1 MKNFTTHHLSRLVKT
16 NGFTLL
22 EFLVAMAVFMIVTGA
37 VFTLFRK
44 DDPLFNNQQ
53 NMVGVNL
60 ALQNAVTQ
68 MEIDG
73 VNAGTGYY
81 PGTNIPNWPIGI
93 TIVNKVPIAGD
104 CGDNATYI
112 YNSTCFDTLNL
123 ITVDPNTLP
132 QHLGVLSGTINTNT
146 ATSMVLYTPGIT
158 TNAQATA
165 LAASYHTGDELL
177 LLKVDGS
184 QMTTVS
190 LTANGSSAGTTV
202 TLHYNST
209 NADGTNAAANDFLSI
224 TSNNGQAD
232 NNGITQLGVQY
243 GNSDWVLRLKPIIY
257 SVDATD
263 PTNPKLIRQDGIGA
277 PQDVIATQVIGF
289 RIGAALFNDPVGA
302 TATADMA
309 SSGSTSQ
316 CSTSSDSSTPSSTTT
331 YMAYNYNACSY
342 GEWNNSHNP
351 TYDFSIIR
359 SIRVSIIGRTPPNS
373 SGNIVTYRN
382 AFDSGPYMI
391 QGLSVVINPRN
402 LSMAD

>member
-1 MKNFTTHHLSRLVKT
+1 MKKITMQQTRLGRNS
-16 NGFTLL
+16 NGFTVL

-68 MEIDG
+68 MEVDA

-93 TIVNKVPIAGD
+93 TIVNKVPVAGD

-132 QHLGVLSGTINTNT
+132 QHVGVLNGTVNTNT
-146 ATSMVLYTPGIT
+146 SNSMVLYTPTIT
-158 TNAQATA
+158 TAAQATA
-165 LAASYHTGDELL
+165 LAANYKSGDELL
-177 LLKVDGS
+177 MLKVDGS

-190 LTANGSSAGTTV
+190 LSQNGSAAGTTV
-202 TLHYNST
+202 TLHFNST
-209 NADGTNAAANDFLSI
+209 NPDGTNIAANDFLSI

-232 NNGITQLGVQY
+232 NNGHAQLGISY
-243 GNSDWVLRLKPIIY
+243 NNTDWVLRLKPIIY
-257 SVDATD
+257 SVDSTD
-263 PTNPKLIRQDGIGA
+263 PTNPKLVRQDGIGA
-277 PQDVIATQVIGF
+277 PEDVIATQVIGF

-316 CSTSSDSSTPSSTTT
+316 CSTSSDSSTPSTTTT
-331 YMAYNYNACSY
+331 YMAYNYNACSF

-359 SIRVSIIGRTPPNS
+359 SIRVSVIGRTTPNS
-373 SGNIVTYRN
+373 SGNTVTFRN
-382 AFDSGPYMI
+382 TFDSGPYMI

-402 LSMAD
+402 LSMTD